1 MRRPFLFAL
10 LLGIAPAL
18 VGPVRAAAPGADA
31 ARSAQDLQALLHR
44 VEARYRALPSFTVPF
59 TQRYTSATF
68 GARDEARGTL
78 HVVPPSRMLWLYDVP
93 QGQRGALDG
102 DSYWLID
109 PEERQVT
116 VRARGTGGSDPLTD
130 LLSGR
135 LDLGKVFAAEPLPR
149 GETRGRTLLQ
159 LLPRTPRDDMERAVL
174 EVDEKDG
181 TVRRLDVEDPLGNRF
196 EYFLGAPVAAPA
208 PPAAA
213 FKLVVPPGYAES
225 RD

>member
-1 MRRPFLFAL
+1 MRRSFLFAL
-10 LLGIAPAL
+10 LLVLTPAAA
-18 VGPVRAAAPGADA
+18 VPARAAGPAPDA

-44 VEARYRALPSFTVPF
+44 IETRYRALPSFKVPF
-59 TQRYTSATF
+59 TQRYTSSTF

-93 QGQRGALDG
+93 EGQRGALDG
-102 DSYWLID
+102 DRYWLID

-116 VRARGTGGSDPLTD
+116 VRARGAGGSDPLTD

-149 GETRGRTLLQ
+149 GEAAGRTLLQ

-208 PPAAA
+208 PPASA
-213 FKLVVPPGYAES
+213 FKLVVPAGYTES